1 MSIDIKKIDNFY
13 KSATLSFKK
22 KPTEMTALE
31 FALIYQINQK
41 YHSKDLI
48 QSAVSPDDVINE
60 ETLLIMMEYIN
71 LVPVK
76 MNKNIAEN
84 ILNKNKELVSLL
96 AKNKE
101 DSLTIALQKTN
112 NIYDLVNKL
121 ALFKKNGLF
130 KVAYDFSSE
139 KFSVIPTELTKSLI

>member
-13 KSATLSFKK
+13 KAATLSFKK

>member
-1 MSIDIKKIDNFY
+1 
-13 KSATLSFKK
+13 
-22 KPTEMTALE
+22 MTALE
-31 FALIYQINQK
+31 FALIYQINQR

-60 ETLLIMMEYIN
+60 ETILIMMEYIN

-101 DSLTIALQKTN
+101 DSLTIALQK
-112 NIYDLVNKL
+112 
-121 ALFKKNGLF
+121 
-130 KVAYDFSSE
+130 
-139 KFSVIPTELTKSLI
+139 LIIFMI

>member
-1 MSIDIKKIDNFY
+1 
-13 KSATLSFKK
+13 
-22 KPTEMTALE
+22 MTALE

-48 QSAVSPDDVINE
+48 QSAVSPDDIINE

-76 MNKNIAEN
+76 MNKSIAKNIF
-84 ILNKNKELVSLL
+84 NKNKELVSLL
-96 AKNKE
+96 AKNQE
-101 DSLTIALQKTN
+101 DSLTIALQKAD